1 MNAQTTI
8 NSGTP
13 VDGDH
18 PGLRPVV
25 QEMIG
30 IRQAVL
36 KTAGDLIDG
45 DRARDYGDAYE
56 MHRRIAAGWSQ
67 IIGSEIRAH
76 EVALCMAWL
85 KMSRLVESPGHSDS
99 YVDAV
104 AYMALAA
111 EIEKRDSA
119 KAG

>member
-1 MNAQTTI
+1 MTIDVAEMVTIVEEAQKAKDE
-8 NSGTP
+8 SC
-13 VDGDH
+13 
-18 PGLRPVV
+18 
-25 QEMIG
+25 MIG
-30 IRQAVL
+30 IRQKVL
-36 KTAGDLIDG
+36 KSAGDLIDG

-56 MHRRIAAGWSQ
+56 MHQRIAAGWSQ
-67 IIGSEIRAH
+67 ILCCEVKAH

-85 KMSRLVESPGHSDS
+85 KIARLVETPGHSDS
-99 YVDAV
+99 YVDGV